1 MSPARLPIEIRQLH
15 CIVVL
20 AEELH
25 FGRAAKRLGI
35 AQPHLSATVKRAE
48 TNLGVL
54 LFERT
59 PRVVLTE
66 AGAAIVVAARRIV
79 GELEL
84 GINRALHAGS
94 GRSGTLVLGIASTA
108 ALSSLPQ
115 LLLAYRR
122 AEPAV
127 ELRVREMHS
136 AVQLEALRAGSID
149 AGVLREPP
157 DSADFDEISLIR
169 EPFVAILP
177 RSHPLARLH
186 SVGPDRLRAEPL
198 VSFTRAAAPSLHDQL
213 GALLHRPRGFRA
225 ESEADEWHTIAAL
238 VGAGFGL
245 SIAPASVSQLR
256 LKSVTYVPIRT
267 PGIVA
272 TLRLVWRKDAPPTV
286 QRFARFVAAHAE
298 G

>member
-1 MSPARLPIEIRQLH
+1 MSHSPPRIDLRELRCVLA
-15 CIVVL
+15 L

-35 AQPHLSATVKRAE
+35 AQPHLSATIKRTE
-48 TNLGVL
+48 NDLGVL
-54 LFERT
+54 LFERR
-59 PRVVLTE
+59 PRVAPTD
-66 AGAAIVVAARRIV
+66 AGAALVVAARRIV

-84 GINRALHAGS
+84 GINRAVHAGA

-136 AVQLEALRAGSID
+136 AVQVEALRAGSID

-169 EPFVAILP
+169 ESFVAILP
-177 RSHPLARLH
+177 RSHPLARRH
-186 SVGPDRLRAEPL
+186 SLNPDHIRTEAL
-198 VSFTRAAAPSLHDQL
+198 VSFPRAAAPALHDQL
-213 GALLHRPRGFRA
+213 AALLHRRRGFRA
-225 ESEADEWHTIAAL
+225 EYEADEWHTIAAL

-245 SIAPASVSQLR
+245 SVAPASVSQLR
-256 LKSVTYVPIRT
+256 LKSVKYVPIRA

-272 TLRLVWRKDAPPTV
+272 TLRLVWRRDAPLTV
-286 QRFARFVAAHAE
+286 QRFARFVAAHAA